1 MLLIYVYL
9 GIYGTI
15 IFKKNHNV
23 EKMLQF
29 LKKIYVILTRFFKT
43 AKSERERCPSGL
55 RSTPGKCVY
64 SKRVSRVRIP
74 LSPQKVRY

>member
-9 GIYGTI
+9 GIYGKI

-29 LKKIYVILTRFFKT
+29 LKKIYVILTRFF
-43 AKSERERCPSGL
+43 
-55 RSTPGKCVY
+55 
-64 SKRVSRVRIP
+64 
-74 LSPQKVRY
+74 